1 MREQTS
7 YVVFF
12 SSLYNT
18 HYNHLSTRTVFASNT
33 KKTKNDT
40 PLHYAAPEGHMDIV
54 ELLIN
59 WGADVNASNN
69 WVCVR
74 LLNQMCHW
82 ALKSPFK
89 NSCHQLLTQHSKTPI
104 GKINT
109 LMCHRN
115 GHHCTRQPCVDVQK
129 LFQCSS
135 KMEPM

>member
-18 HYNHLSTRTVFASNT
+18 HYNHLSIRTVVASNT
-33 KKTKNDT
+33 KKNQNNKT

-69 WVCVR
+69 WVCVC
-74 LLNQMCHW
+74 LVNHVSLG
-82 ALKSPFK
+82 SGE
-89 NSCHQLLTQHSKTPI
+89 PI
-104 GKINT
+104 LSTTN
-109 LMCHRN
+109 C
-115 GHHCTRQPCVDVQK
+115 
-129 LFQCSS
+129 
-135 KMEPM
+135 